1 MKDDDTRL
9 TCFTFSELWDGLQES
24 EMPDCVMDI
33 GIRDDHTQFDDAES
47 VHRTECI
54 SGCAIGAT
62 SQGRGDD
69 E

>member
-1 MKDDDTRL
+1 
-9 TCFTFSELWDGLQES
+9 
-24 EMPDCVMDI
+24 MPDCVMDI